1 MRILFSVA
9 PKFADFACVAPFIL
23 TGCLIGPGALVP
35 PDAPANV
42 TAEAGDSEVLVS
54 WTVPFSGGN
63 KIRGYTV
70 RAVEDTSKK
79 CTTKAMTACVV
90 TGLAGNQPYTF
101 VVTARNRAGTS
112 DPSVPSAPVSPNDVA
127 AFGSTWTVR
136 YTQVYPLSFTWSGS
150 LLVATGS
157 SGMIMTSPDGASWTD
172 RSYGGITTSIRNV
185 ASGNGKVIAVV
196 DPVYDCYTYYSYYC
210 LPQDTQILTSLD
222 SGLSWQSSSTD
233 MGYVAGPIIWGGI
246 PPNGQWA
253 AFKEIGTL
261 LTSVDAKSW
270 ALRHLGNTFGYG
282 GMIWA
287 DSQFIAFSRA
297 DYDAPIVTS
306 HDGVMWIQR
315 GTLGSDNGQT
325 VSMAAGD
332 GKIMAVGYSFSGGNK
347 LFVKSSTNS
356 VDWIRQEIET
366 DYFEPR
372 QILWTG
378 SQWVILGLYGSILT
392 STDGIVWVRRR
403 SNDATSGYVGIVWT
417 GERLVAMGYYGT
429 VLSSP

>member
-1 MRILFSVA
+1 MRISLSAIALFAASV
-9 PKFADFACVAPFIL
+9 PLIL

-42 TAEAGDSEVLVS
+42 TAEAGDTEVIVR

-101 VVTARNRAGTS
+101 VVTARNRGGTS
-112 DPSVPSAPVSPNDVA
+112 DLSVPSAPVTPSAVA
-127 AFGSTWTVR
+127 AFGSTWTARNVE
-136 YTQVYPLSFTWSGS
+136 VSVSAFTWSGS
-150 LLVATGS
+150 LLVATGN
-157 SGMIMTSPDGASWTD
+157 SGTIVTSPDGESWTN
-172 RSYGGITTSIRNV
+172 RSFDGVTTSVRNI

-196 DPVYDCYTYYSYYC
+196 DPVYNCYTYYYPYACPS
-210 LPQDTQILTSLD
+210 QDTQILTSLD
-222 SGLSWQSSSTD
+222 SGLSWQSTTTD
-233 MGYVAGPIIWGGI
+233 MGYVAGPIVWGGI

-253 AFKEIGTL
+253 VVKEPGTL

-270 ALRHLGNTFGYG
+270 APRYVGNNFGYG
-282 GMIWA
+282 GIIWA
-287 DSQFIAFSRA
+287 DTQFIAFSRV
-297 DYDAPIVTS
+297 DFDAPIVTS

-332 GKIMAVGYSFSGGNK
+332 GKIMAVGYSFSSGNK

-403 SNDATSGYVGIVWT
+403 SNDSSSGYIGIAWT
-417 GERLVAMGYYGT
+417 GDRLVAMGYYGT
-429 VLSSP
+429 VLISP